1 MSNTVSISETPVIV
15 EVVGAAGTTEVIR
28 SVAASVEV
36 VTAGPKGQ
44 TGDAG
49 APGPPKALT
58 VAPPKPGDEFTL
70 FYTQYPTTLTQVLAI
85 VRGTSPGVQFE
96 LRYGPD
102 RSAAGTLAVVPE
114 NVTNTTTGEAVAIQN
129 MPIPADNFLWVKVT
143 AVTGV
148 VQELNVSVEI

>member
-1 MSNTVSISETPVIV
+1 MTTVNLTTVRNTV
-15 EVVGAAGTTEVIR
+15 EVVEGAVTTVH
-28 SVAASVEV
+28 
-36 VTAGPKGQ
+36 VTTVGPQGAI
-44 TGDAG
+44 GDTG

-102 RSAAGTLAVVPE
+102 RSAAGTLAVIPE
-114 NVTNTTTGEAVAIQN
+114 NVTNTTTGEPITIQN